1 MRGRSLA
8 KAPQRTVLNAQL
20 WQHYV
25 RNEHGAC
32 SLLIERELKAFGG
45 QSEFPLYVKGCIE
58 RQRGRLSASLQLFQA
73 ATCLNP
79 RSVANLKQVA
89 RGLYLLGKFRHS
101 LEVYVEAKRVAPED
115 WQVWHNVGCC
125 HVQLGAL
132 DDAMDAF
139 RMADSIGHHDVTY
152 TQMAA
157 LHSESGDFESAI
169 DVLMDAADF
178 TAQNADILTQIGLL
192 YIRLGENTE
201 AFEYLEK
208 ALAHDPAHAPAIL
221 ASGSISQDRQKPD
234 EALAKYRI
242 AAPQTPHSA
251 QLWTNIAMCYFAK
264 GKLVAAAACLKRALY
279 LSPLEWIISYDLG
292 LVYLSSEQYATSFEY
307 LRASINLKPDF
318 APSFMCVSIRFV
330 LVLFFVSIRF
340 VACFHCF
347 GRHRAC
353 ALSVRPRLLGCD
365 PLLVARARLPAC
377 CTTLTSPPPPTT
389 TVGPSEPPGTS
400 AWRSPN

>member
-1 MRGRSLA
+1 MRSPRRSLA
-8 KAPQRTVLNAQL
+8 APQRTVLNAQL

-32 SLLIERELKAFGG
+32 VLLIERELKAFGG

-125 HVQLGAL
+125 HVQLGAP

-139 RMADSIGHHDVTY
+139 RMADSIGHHDATY

-157 LHSESGDFESAI
+157 LHSKSGDFESAI

-178 TAQNADILTQIGLL
+178 TAQNADILTRIGLL
-192 YIRLGENTE
+192 YIRLGENAQ

-208 ALAHDPAHAPAIL
+208 ALANDAAHAPAIL
-221 ASGSISQDRQKPD
+221 ASGSISQDRQEPD
-234 EALAKYRI
+234 EALAKYRV
-242 AAPQTPHSA
+242 AAPRTPHSA

-279 LSPLEWIISYDLG
+279 LSPLEWIISHDLG
-292 LVYLSSEQYATSFEY
+292 LVYLSSEQYASSFEF

-318 APSFMCVSIRFV
+318 APSFMCV
-330 LVLFFVSIRF
+330 
-340 VACFHCF
+340 
-347 GRHRAC
+347 
-353 ALSVRPRLLGCD
+353 D
-365 PLLVARARLPAC
+365 PLLLSHSRVRSLSARLRLPPPHTHTA
-377 CTTLTSPPPPTT
+377 TTLSTRYPARDSPHKTFLFIYYLGLLRALTPPAPPPLH
-389 TVGPSEPPGTS
+389 GCADPPGTS
-400 AWRSPN
+400 ALRSPS